1 MTGRRGYRGYISS
14 RPVGGDRVPQAVQNL
29 VVRDFARRRGL
40 DFLLSATEYVMPG
53 SYLMLEQVVDELP
66 AIAGAILYSMVQLPE
81 GRARRL
87 GLLRRAL
94 ASGAVLYAAL
104 EDLRLADEDDL
115 RRWEDIALVRQA
127 LPRCP
132 RSLASSAMPVDVHN
146 VNKL

>member
-1 MTGRRGYRGYISS
+1 MTGRLGYRGYISS
-14 RPVGGDRVPQAVQNL
+14 RPIGGDRVPQAVQNL

-40 DFLLSATEYVMPG
+40 DFLLSATEYAMPG

-81 GRARRL
+81 ERGHRL
-87 GLLRRAL
+87 RLLRRAL
-94 ASGAVLYAAL
+94 ASGAVLHAAL

-115 RRWEDIALVRQA
+115 RRWEDITLIRQV

-132 RSLASSAMPVDVHN
+132 RSLAVPAIPVDVHN
-146 VNKL
+146 LNKV